1 MDTTTPEQRLDPR
14 RREARPERLTI
25 GGETLERN
33 DIYAKRHG
41 ISEGTLNKGDR
52 DGAPYV
58 MIGMVKYR
66 PVERMDAHILSR
78 IQTHKPQ
85 PPKRRRRTGG

>member
-1 MDTTTPEQRLDPR
+1 MLFSSPSLAPR
-14 RREARPERLTI
+14 AENRQPALLGAGCRRQW
-25 GGETLERN
+25 
-33 DIYAKRHG
+33 
-41 ISEGTLNKGDR
+41 GDR

-78 IQTHKPQ
+78 IQTHRPE
-85 PPKRRRRTGG
+85 PPKRHRRTRG